1 MYNLKQEMLKFV
13 LKELLL
19 NWVIYTIAE
28 NRLFLEQPR
37 AGFLTV
43 FEGKQ
48 LLNWP
53 EKKPPKVF
61 QRLHMSWDRF
71 KNPDN

>member
-1 MYNLKQEMLKFV
+1 MFLK
-13 LKELLL
+13 
-19 NWVIYTIAE
+19 
-28 NRLFLEQPR
+28 QPR
-37 AGFLTV
+37 AGFSTI

-53 EKKPPKVF
+53 EKKPPKLF

>member
-1 MYNLKQEMLKFV
+1 MLKFV

-43 FEGKQ
+43 FGGKQ

-53 EKKPPKVF
+53 EKKPPKVL